1 MSTAT
6 HHRATALTWHEL
18 PLRLAG
24 AALLGATAAIHLHLW
39 SQGYRDVHVIGPL
52 FLLDSIGAIALA
64 LAVLL
69 SPSRLL
75 PWAALLGGLLE
86 LGTLGGLV
94 TSATVGV
101 FGFTESWQAD
111 LVPQS
116 IVVEAVGGVLLLGYA
131 AARARRTAGSR

>member
-6 HHRATALTWHEL
+6 THGAKALTWHAL
-18 PLRLAG
+18 PLRLVG
-24 AALLGATAAIHLHLW
+24 AALLAATAAIHLHLW
-39 SQGYRDVHVIGPL
+39 SQGYRDIHLIGPL
-52 FLLDSIGAIALA
+52 FLLDSVSAIGLA

-94 TSATVGV
+94 MSATVGV

-116 IVVEAVGGVLLLGYA
+116 IVVESVGGALMLGYA
-131 AARARRTAGSR
+131 AARARRTAARR